1 MTTIAEVADAMQT
14 VLTTTAETAARTT
27 GFVQRQ
33 SKLTGPGF
41 IQTLVLGWLQQPQA
55 SLGELT
61 QVAASLGVTVTP
73 QGLDQRF
80 TAKAAA
86 CLRQVLDA
94 AVATVIAAEPVAL
107 PVLRR
112 FAAVVIDDST
122 TVSLPTA
129 LAVIWR
135 GSGNGAKHEAGGLKL
150 QVRWDL
156 LTGRLQ
162 GPWLQDARAPDQTAP
177 TQRKPLSAG
186 ALRLTDLGFF
196 SLDVLRRLDADH
208 GFFLSR
214 LQVQTAVF
222 DRAGKRLDLP
232 RWLKAQGPRPIDV
245 PVAIGAEHRV
255 PVRLLAVPVPE
266 AVANER
272 RRKLK
277 AEAKRKGR
285 TVRADRLQ
293 LAGWTILVTNVPPE
307 LLTLEEALV
316 LYRVRWQVE
325 VLFNLWKQYGQLDTW
340 RSAKP
345 WRILCEVYAKLLAL
359 VIQHWV
365 LLVGSWAFPN
375 RSLVKAAQTVRH
387 STMLLASALVGLLE
401 LATALEQICRCLAA
415 GCRMNRRKQAPNT
428 YQLLLDLPAAVPA
441 PDRTEVALT

>member
-33 SKLTGPGF
+33 SKLSGAVFT
-41 IQTLVLGWLQQPQA
+41 QTLVLGWLQQPQA
-55 SLGELT
+55 SLAELT

-94 AVATVIAAEPVAL
+94 AAATVIAADPVAI

-112 FAAVVIDDST
+112 FSAVAVDDST

-135 GSGNGAKHEAGGLKL
+135 GSGNGAQPESGGLKL

-162 GPWLQDARAPDQTAP
+162 GPWLQEGRAPDQTAP
-177 TQRKPLSAG
+177 TQQEPLPAG

-196 SLDVLRRLDADH
+196 SLDVLRRLDTDQS
-208 GFFLSR
+208 FFLSR
-214 LQVQTAVF
+214 LQVRPAVYDTA
-222 DRAGKRLDLP
+222 GQRLDLP
-232 RWLKAQGPRPIDV
+232 RWLKLQGPRPLDV
-245 PVAIGAEHRV
+245 RVVIGVEHRL
-255 PVRLLAVPVPE
+255 PVRLLAMPVPE

-277 AEAKRKGR
+277 EAAKRKGR
-285 TVRADRLQ
+285 TVSADRLQ
-293 LAGWTILVTNVPPE
+293 LAGWTILVTNAPPA

-325 VLFNLWKQYGQLDTW
+325 LLFKLWKQHGQLATW

-365 LLVGSWAFPN
+365 LLVGSWAFPH
-375 RSLVKAAQTVRH
+375 RSLVKAAQTVRR

-401 LATALEQICRCLAA
+401 LTVALEQICRCLAA

-428 YQLLLDLPAAVPA
+428 YQLLLDLPEVVPV
-441 PDRTEVALT
+441 PHRTEVA